1 MATLD
6 ETNIFGLT
14 PEQPEKKDDSLSRLG
29 ISESGYLNR
38 LAQIQQMNLQG
49 QTDMS
54 EARSARGA
62 EKKVLRDQYFSDL
75 AEAAKD
81 PTQEKRDTA
90 LESFFETPF
99 MFQMG
104 QYIPDPTGLPTDIAE
119 AEYSGRKFNE
129 SRQARGKT
137 TEFYPGPLGMGDR
150 PFYPDMTPEEA
161 GLLLQ
166 QGLAIA
172 SIPPGI
178 GGIAGIAQ
186 SMIGL
191 PSKVLRSKS
200 MDGQGGG
207 GGGISNIQPQPTK
220 DYAGFVSSVERAAL
234 GPQRFGTGQ
243 DLIKYL
249 EAGRKGV
256 STKELEYIDFD
267 QIRNNPDL
275 TKEDVIAHIQANR
288 PKVYRIERSE
298 DNPTYQADSSDNP
311 LNELPFN
318 EEASRIA
325 NLEQQAYF
333 RDEYAQEI
341 ADHNEILTNN
351 PTLQNSNFVLNSEN
365 INDPSVLDDL
375 ERYLK
380 TEPEAYSGTNP
391 TIVKYTKP
399 DGTTGTGAYES
410 YASIMDFPD
419 KFDELIKL
427 AKDGATIEFPA
438 LTRNADDI
446 LEEASAMRVS
456 PDYGNQFEIYEAV
469 GDNTSSIYKITGN
482 DDTGYQV
489 YVDDEPVRGDLG
501 TRGGADIAYFD
512 DLADARARVQAEA
525 FDNGDIRED
534 LGSID
539 YGSNANRMIDSLPSE
554 VISGQATLR
563 TRFGD
568 EYSDYRLPM
577 GGAENYREFTLHIEN
592 PKTATRYDSSKGT
605 KHFGGGDELL
615 HYRVTDRIDEDG
627 KRVLFVEE
635 IQSDLHS
642 TASSTKS
649 DANYEIGSKN
659 IDQINKRIGDID
671 NDFQLVPSDT
681 MEGKY
686 QRLAIN
692 NIDIPIDNPM
702 SMGEALNIMDAIK
715 GKISM
720 NRLGADYQKTAK
732 DLVDKFGK
740 KEIIDILSELEPMR
754 KAGNLPDLP
763 YKGNDYIDLA
773 VKDIMKLAAEGN
785 YDRVAFTNPATQLR
799 RNRKDLEYIDS
810 IEINQVPF
818 LTKAEQQFNEDFVRT
833 SEQSRIPVGFA
844 PDSNVYETIG
854 GTYKMRFDGSLG
866 DADLNSF
873 VSTHT
878 DFVVNNPQAQKFW
891 QDFHKNQKIKS
902 AENYETDVYN
912 YEEGMGS
919 LSENSGMSYEDYM
932 KFGSPDHRLNVD
944 YIFSKA
950 DSPLTPAQVAEELQA
965 IGIRKAKKRRLQETQ
980 EAIAKMQEATPMTN
994 DEAYDGFLNMTEA
1007 FYKATEGSDSAYH
1020 KSLAVPPKFFP
1031 KKPFDQLTLDDMPVS
1046 PRELANINQETRR
1059 GISYLMG
1066 EFRRNTLPNLD
1077 NAGKYIVNTKGTGY
1091 KVDRDKFMIERGEIQ
1106 DNYKGA
1112 RYDDL
1117 DSMIEDLRLDKK
1129 TEEIVRKDAEKG
1141 LIPVSTTDKQ
1151 IYQIEAEGGDGKK
1164 PKLIYSSLIPKSATK
1179 FAKKYNKDAEA
1190 KLKNVLYTSDENLS
1204 PTGLHMDFLAEQAKL
1219 RAKGQNLIKN
1229 IKADNYD
1236 TNFGI
1241 DLKAHEAAT
1250 IDITPEMRKAILEE
1264 GVNVMYKGGIVNK
1277 VKSMDKPIQ
1286 GNRREM

>member
-6 ETNIFGLT
+6 ETNIFGLPLT
-14 PEQPEKKDDSLSRLG
+14 RQYGLEPKPAPAPMSEQEQANRQEFESRIGSDNKFGLTYEGFLKAKEKKLVSDQRMQVAQALAEGDTDKAYEGFTELPMVTDQFPAYMTPVLG
-29 ISESGYLNR
+29 NIIDEKERRYF
-38 LAQIQQMNLQG
+38 
-49 QTDMS
+49 
-54 EARSARGA
+54 A
-62 EKKVLRDQYFSDL
+62 EKAGREL
-75 AEAAKD
+75 KD
-81 PTQEKRDTA
+81 PRDVELEMLMASDPRDVKQFTTQ
-90 LESFFETPF
+90 
-99 MFQMG
+99 
-104 QYIPDPTGLPTDIAE
+104 DPV
-119 AEYSGRKFNE
+119 SGAM
-129 SRQARGKT
+129 ST
-137 TEFYPGPLGMGDR
+137 L
-150 PFYPDMTPEEA
+150 A
-161 GLLLQ
+161 GVSSL
-166 QGLAIA
+166 I
-172 SIPPGI
+172 GI
-178 GGIAGIAQ
+178 GEGPTMLKAGIMGAF
-186 SMIGL
+186 
-191 PSKVLRSKS
+191 PSLRKGMTAKT

-220 DYAGFVSSVERAAL
+220 DYAGFISSVEKTAL
-234 GPQRFGTGQ
+234 GPQKFGSGQ
-243 DLIKYL
+243 DLITYL
-249 EAGRKGV
+249 ESPKRSGI

-298 DNPTYQADSSDNP
+298 DNPTYQGDTSDHP
-311 LNELPFN
+311 LNELPYDQGASDDLNF
-318 EEASRIA
+318 EETNYWA
-325 NLEQQAYF
+325 
-333 RDEYAQEI
+333 DEYGGDLEKQS
-341 ADHNEILTNN
+341 DFILNN
-351 PTLQNSNFVLNSEN
+351 PVLESNGFVVNSEN
-365 INDPSVLDDL
+365 IKNPTVLADL
-375 ERYLK
+375 ESFIGRN
-380 TEPEAYSGTNP
+380 PEAYSYADRTLIKVNL
-391 TIVKYTKP
+391 P
-399 DGTTGTGAYES
+399 DGGEPLEIR
-410 YASIMDFPD
+410 ASDIDSGDYNLVDLVDNMV
-419 KFDELIKL
+419 KSKN
-427 AKDGATIEFPA
+427 ATLEFPTLKEDPFA
-438 LTRNADDI
+438 IAQ
-446 LEEASAMRVS
+446 EAAELRMS
-456 PDYGNQFEIYEAV
+456 PDYGNQFGVYESV
-469 GDNTSSIYKITGN
+469 GDNTGYSYRITGS
-482 DDTGYQV
+482 DDMGYQV
-489 YVDDEPVRGDLG
+489 YVDDAPVRGDLG
-501 TRGGADIAYFD
+501 TRGGADVAYFD

-525 FDNGDIRED
+525 FDNGDIRESD
-534 LGSID
+534 NSID

-568 EYSDYRLPM
+568 EYENYRLPM

-615 HYRVTDRIDEDG
+615 HYRTTDRIDEDG

-649 DANYEIGSKN
+649 DATYEIGVDTKKKAVKELRDIFKDNNNLRVSDNGDIIKLDADSTYDTNGLLSAEEVANMNYFERLTDLSSN
-659 IDQINKRIGDID
+659 INLRKIGD
-671 NDFQLVPSDT
+671 LSDAEVSSLT
-681 MEGKY
+681 KFKEKY
-686 QRLAIN
+686 
-692 NIDIPIDNPM
+692 
-702 SMGEALNIMDAIK
+702 
-715 GKISM
+715 
-720 NRLGADYQKTAK
+720 AK
-732 DLVDKFGK
+732 DK
-740 KEIIDILSELEPMR
+740 KI
-754 KAGNLPDLP
+754 LPDLP

-785 YDRVAFTNPATQLR
+785 YDRVAFTNPATQLQ

-833 SEQSRIPVGFA
+833 SDESRMSTVA
-844 PDSNVYETIG
+844 PTSLATESTFFDVNG
-854 GTYKMRFDGSLG
+854 NNRMRLDGPLG

-965 IGIRKAKKRRLQETQ
+965 IGIRRAKATRLQETKK
-980 EAIAKMQEATPMTN
+980 AVAKMQEATPMTN
-994 DEAYDGFLNMTEA
+994 DEAYDGFLKIAENI
-1007 FYKATEGSDSAYH
+1007 
-1020 KSLAVPPKFFP
+1020 AVGVEFP
-1031 KKPFDQLTLDDMPVS
+1031 KKPFNQLTLDDMPLS
-1046 PRELANINQETRR
+1046 PSELTRINQETRR

-1077 NAGKYIVNTKGTGY
+1077 NAGKYLVKTKGTGY

-1106 DNYKGA
+1106 DNYKSEK
-1112 RYDDL
+1112 YNDL

-1129 TEEIVRKDAEKG
+1129 TEAIVRKDAEKG
-1141 LIPVSTTDKQ
+1141 IIPVSTTDKQ

-1164 PKLIYSSLIPKSATK
+1164 PKLIYSSLIPKSAAK

-1190 KLKNVLYTSDENLS
+1190 KLKNVLYTDDENLS
-1204 PTGLHMDFLAEQAKL
+1204 PIGLRMDFLAEQAKL

>member
-14 PEQPEKKDDSLSRLG
+14 PNQPEKKDDSLSRLG

-119 AEYSGRKFNE
+119 AEYSGRKFKE
-129 SRQARGKT
+129 SREAGGKG

-200 MDGQGGG
+200 MDGTG

-298 DNPTYQADSSDNP
+298 DNPTYQGDTGDHP
-311 LNELPFN
+311 LNELPYDQELSDDLNF
-318 EEASRIA
+318 EETNYWADA
-325 NLEQQAYF
+325 YGGDLEKQSDF
-333 RDEYAQEI
+333 
-341 ADHNEILTNN
+341 ILNN
-351 PTLQNSNFVLNSEN
+351 PVLESNGFVVNSEN
-365 INDPSVLDDL
+365 IKNPTVLADL
-375 ERYLK
+375 ESFIGLN
-380 TEPEAYSGTNP
+380 PEAYAYADKTLIKVNL
-391 TIVKYTKP
+391 P
-399 DGTTGTGAYES
+399 DGGEPLEIR
-410 YASIMDFPD
+410 ASDIDSGDYNLVDLVDNMV
-419 KFDELIKL
+419 KSKN
-427 AKDGATIEFPA
+427 ATLEFPTLKEDPFA
-438 LTRNADDI
+438 IAQ
-446 LEEASAMRVS
+446 EAAELRMS
-456 PDYGNQFEIYEAV
+456 PDYGNQFEVYEFV
-469 GDNTSSIYKITGN
+469 GDNTSYSYRITGS
-482 DDTGYQV
+482 DDMGYQV
-489 YVDDEPVRGDLG
+489 YVDDAPVRGDLG
-501 TRGGADIAYFD
+501 TRGGADVAYFD

-525 FDNGDIRED
+525 FDNGDIRESD
-534 LGSID
+534 NSID

-642 TASSTKS
+642 TASSTQS
-649 DANYEIGSKN
+649 DATYELPAKERQKIANQLEEFGLRANTKELRGYGNFFYRGEPGTGGEKMMDIGSLPSIAKEIRAGRTSKFGSQKADDFVENFGFEKTQEIGA
-659 IDQINKRIGDID
+659 
-671 NDFQLVPSDT
+671 LV
-681 MEGKY
+681 EK
-686 QRLAIN
+686 
-692 NIDIPIDNPM
+692 
-702 SMGEALNIMDAIK
+702 
-715 GKISM
+715 
-720 NRLGADYQKTAK
+720 
-732 DLVDKFGK
+732 
-740 KEIIDILSELEPMR
+740 LET
-754 KAGNLPDLP
+754 GNLPDLP

-785 YDRVAFTNPATQLR
+785 YDRVAFTNPATQLQ

-810 IEINQVPF
+810 IEVNQVPL
-818 LTKAEQQFNEDFVRT
+818 LTP
-833 SEQSRIPVGFA
+833 SEQSFSMDWMRNRDLSMISSMSPNARAV
-844 PDSNVYETIG
+844 ETVDG
-854 GTYKMRFDGSLG
+854 KLKMPNSGSLD

-891 QDFHKNQKIKS
+891 QDFHK
-902 AENYETDVYN
+902 AEHSNFLEIYPDLLDEYMVNNLDDLVEAVAKEKGLKAAVTLVFAQPN
-912 YEEGMGS
+912 AP
-919 LSENSGMSYEDYM
+919 LS
-932 KFGSPDHRLNVD
+932 P
-944 YIFSKA
+944 
-950 DSPLTPAQVAEELQA
+950 TQVAEEIQKLLIRQKKKDYSEATKKALQA
-965 IGIRKAKKRRLQETQ
+965 FK
-980 EAIAKMQEATPMTN
+980 EANPSITGT
-994 DEAYDGFLNMTEA
+994 
-1007 FYKATEGSDSAYH
+1007 
-1020 KSLAVPPKFFP
+1020 
-1031 KKPFDQLTLDDMPVS
+1031 
-1046 PRELANINQETRR
+1046 ELADSFTKFSADVGSFFHTNISQSQKVPLTELTATNVELPKTEIERINQEIRR
-1059 GISYLMG
+1059 AISSTMRTFYDHS
-1066 EFRRNTLPNLD
+1066 LPNVD
-1077 NAGKYIVNTKGTGY
+1077 DAGKYLVKTKGTGY

-1106 DNYKGA
+1106 DNYKSEK
-1112 RYDDL
+1112 YNDL

-1141 LIPVSTTDKQ
+1141 LIPVSTKDKQ
-1151 IYQIEAEGGDGKK
+1151 IYQIEAEGGSGKK
-1164 PKLIYSSLIPKSATK
+1164 PALMYANLIPKSAAK
-1179 FAKKYNKDAEA
+1179 FAQKYNKDAEA
-1190 KLKNVLYTSDENLS
+1190 KLKRILYSEADDLDADDVYSSFVQEEKLKLEEAE
-1204 PTGLHMDFLAEQAKL
+1204 TG
-1219 RAKGQNLIKN
+1219 N
-1229 IKADNYD
+1229 IYGRDADKPL
-1236 TNFGI
+1236 T
-1241 DLKAHEAAT
+1241 HEAKS

>member
-119 AEYSGRKFNE
+119 AEYSGRKFKE
-129 SRQARGKT
+129 SREARGKG
-137 TEFYPGPLGMGDR
+137 TEFYPGPLGFEDR

-298 DNPTYQADSSDNP
+298 DNPTYQGDTSDHP
-311 LNELPFN
+311 LNELPYDQELSDDLN
-318 EEASRIA
+318 YEETSYWA
-325 NLEQQAYF
+325 
-333 RDEYAQEI
+333 DEYGGDLEKQS
-341 ADHNEILTNN
+341 DFILNN
-351 PTLQNSNFVLNSEN
+351 PVLESNGFVVNSEN
-365 INDPSVLDDL
+365 IKNPTVLADL
-375 ERYLK
+375 ESFIGRS
-380 TEPEAYSGTNP
+380 PEAYSYIDRP
-391 TIVKYTKP
+391 
-399 DGTTGTGAYES
+399 
-410 YASIMDFPD
+410 
-419 KFDELIKL
+419 LIKINYPDDRIGIEVTGSDL
-427 AKDGATIEFPA
+427 EDSSSFSFDFFKEVVEDGATLEFPT
-438 LTRNADDI
+438 LKEDPFDI
-446 LEEASAMRVS
+446 AQEAAELRMS
-456 PDYGNQFEIYEAV
+456 PDFGGQYEVYEFV
-469 GDNTSSIYKITGN
+469 GDNTSYSYRITGN
-482 DDTGYQV
+482 SDTGYQA
-489 YVDDEPVRGDLG
+489 YVDGEPVRGILG
-501 TRGGADIAYFD
+501 TTNGEVVYFD

-525 FDNGDIRED
+525 FDNGDIRESD
-534 LGSID
+534 NSID

-577 GGAENYREFTLHIEN
+577 GGANNYREFTLHIEN

-649 DANYEIGSKN
+649 DATYEIGVDTKKKAVKELRDIFKDNNNLRVSDNGDIIKLDADSTYDTNGLLSAEEVANMNYFERLTDLSSN
-659 IDQINKRIGDID
+659 INLRKIGD
-671 NDFQLVPSDT
+671 LSDAEVSSLT
-681 MEGKY
+681 KFKEKY
-686 QRLAIN
+686 
-692 NIDIPIDNPM
+692 
-702 SMGEALNIMDAIK
+702 
-715 GKISM
+715 
-720 NRLGADYQKTAK
+720 AK
-732 DLVDKFGK
+732 DK
-740 KEIIDILSELEPMR
+740 KI
-754 KAGNLPDLP
+754 LPDLP

-799 RNRKDLEYIDS
+799 RNSKNLEYIDS
-810 IEINQVPF
+810 IEINQVPL
-818 LTKAEQQFNEDFVRT
+818 LTP
-833 SEQSRIPVGFA
+833 SEQSFNMDWMRNRDLSMISSMSPNARAV
-844 PDSNVYETIG
+844 ETVDG
-854 GTYKMRFDGSLG
+854 KLKMPNSGSLD

-878 DFVVNNPQAQKFW
+878 DFVVNNPQAQKLW
-891 QDFHKNQKIKS
+891 QDFHK
-902 AENYETDVYN
+902 AEHSNFLEVYPDLLDEYMVN
-912 YEEGMGS
+912 NLDDLVDAVAKEEGLKETVTLVFAKS
-919 LSENSGMSYEDYM
+919 NAQLS
-932 KFGSPDHRLNVD
+932 P
-944 YIFSKA
+944 
-950 DSPLTPAQVAEELQA
+950 TQVAEEVQKLLIRQKKKDYSEANKKALQA
-965 IGIRKAKKRRLQETQ
+965 FK
-980 EAIAKMQEATPMTN
+980 EANPSITGT
-994 DEAYDGFLNMTEA
+994 
-1007 FYKATEGSDSAYH
+1007 
-1020 KSLAVPPKFFP
+1020 
-1031 KKPFDQLTLDDMPVS
+1031 
-1046 PRELANINQETRR
+1046 ELADSFTKFSADVGNIFDTNISQSQKVPLTELTATNVELPKTEIERINQETRR
-1059 GISYLMG
+1059 AISSIMRTFYDHS
-1066 EFRRNTLPNLD
+1066 LPNVD
-1077 NAGKYIVNTKGTGY
+1077 DAGKYLVKTKGTGY

-1106 DNYKGA
+1106 DNYKSEK
-1112 RYDDL
+1112 YNDL

-1141 LIPVSTTDKQ
+1141 LIPVSTKDKQ
-1151 IYQIEAEGGDGKK
+1151 IYQIEAEGGSGKK
-1164 PKLIYSSLIPKSATK
+1164 PALMYANLIPKSAAK
-1179 FAKKYNKDAEA
+1179 FAQKYNKDAEA
-1190 KLKNVLYTSDENLS
+1190 KLKKVLYEDQSYPNKDSTIDTIHQNYLDSLKQVTKGDD
-1204 PTGLHMDFLAEQAKL
+1204 PYFAGLK
-1219 RAKGQNLIKN
+1219 
-1229 IKADNYD
+1229 
-1236 TNFGI
+1236 T
-1241 DLKAHEAAT
+1241 HEAKS

>member
-119 AEYSGRKFNE
+119 AEYSGRKFKE
-129 SRQARGKT
+129 SREARGKG
-137 TEFYPGPLGMGDR
+137 TEFYPGPLGFEDR

-200 MDGQGGG
+200 MDGTG

-410 YASIMDFPD
+410 YVSIMDFPD

-489 YVDDEPVRGDLG
+489 YVDDKPVRRDLG
-501 TRGGADIAYFD
+501 TRGGADTAYFD

-649 DANYEIGSKN
+649 DANYEIGVDTKKKAVKELRDIFKDNNNLRVSDNGDIIKLDADSTYDTNGLLSAEEVANMNYFERLTDLSSN
-659 IDQINKRIGDID
+659 INLRKIGD
-671 NDFQLVPSDT
+671 LSDAEVSSLT
-681 MEGKY
+681 KFKEKY
-686 QRLAIN
+686 
-692 NIDIPIDNPM
+692 
-702 SMGEALNIMDAIK
+702 
-715 GKISM
+715 
-720 NRLGADYQKTAK
+720 AK
-732 DLVDKFGK
+732 DK
-740 KEIIDILSELEPMR
+740 KI
-754 KAGNLPDLP
+754 LPDLP

-810 IEINQVPF
+810 IEVNQVPL
-818 LTKAEQQFNEDFVRT
+818 LTP
-833 SEQSRIPVGFA
+833 SEQSFNMDWMRNRDLSMISSMSPNARAV
-844 PDSNVYETIG
+844 ETVDG
-854 GTYKMRFDGSLG
+854 KLKMPNSGSLD

-891 QDFHKNQKIKS
+891 QDFHK
-902 AENYETDVYN
+902 AEHSNFLEVYPDLLDEYMVN
-912 YEEGMGS
+912 NLDDLVDAVAKEEGLKETVTLVFAKS
-919 LSENSGMSYEDYM
+919 NAQLS
-932 KFGSPDHRLNVD
+932 P
-944 YIFSKA
+944 
-950 DSPLTPAQVAEELQA
+950 TQVAEEVQKLLIRQKKKDYSEANKKALQA
-965 IGIRKAKKRRLQETQ
+965 FK
-980 EAIAKMQEATPMTN
+980 EANPSITGT
-994 DEAYDGFLNMTEA
+994 
-1007 FYKATEGSDSAYH
+1007 
-1020 KSLAVPPKFFP
+1020 
-1031 KKPFDQLTLDDMPVS
+1031 
-1046 PRELANINQETRR
+1046 ELADSFTKFSADVGNIFDTNISQSQKVPLTELTATNVELPKTEIERINQETRR
-1059 GISYLMG
+1059 AISSIMRTFYDHS
-1066 EFRRNTLPNLD
+1066 LPNVD
-1077 NAGKYIVNTKGTGY
+1077 DAGKYLVKTKGTGY

-1106 DNYKGA
+1106 DNYKSEK
-1112 RYDDL
+1112 YNDL

-1141 LIPVSTTDKQ
+1141 LIPVSTKDKQ
-1151 IYQIEAEGGDGKK
+1151 IYQIEAEGGSGKK
-1164 PKLIYSSLIPKSATK
+1164 PALMYANLIPKSAAK
-1179 FAKKYNKDAEA
+1179 FAQKYNKDAEA
-1190 KLKNVLYTSDENLS
+1190 KLKNVLYD
-1204 PTGLHMDFLAEQAKL
+1204 Q
-1219 RAKGQNLIKN
+1219 
-1229 IKADNYD
+1229 
-1236 TNFGI
+1236 
-1241 DLKAHEAAT
+1241 
-1250 IDITPEMRKAILEE
+1250 
-1264 GVNVMYKGGIVNK
+1264 
-1277 VKSMDKPIQ
+1277 
-1286 GNRREM
+1286 

>member
-119 AEYSGRKFNE
+119 AEYSGRKFKE
-129 SRQARGKT
+129 SREARGKG
-137 TEFYPGPLGMGDR
+137 TEFYPGPLGFEDR

-166 QGLAIA
+166 QGLAMA

-200 MDGQGGG
+200 MDGTG

-267 QIRNNPDL
+267 QIRNNPNL
-275 TKEDVIAHIQANR
+275 TKEDVIAHIQTNR

-298 DNPTYQADSSDNP
+298 DNPTYQGDTSDHP
-311 LNELPFN
+311 LNELPYDQELSDDLNF
-318 EEASRIA
+318 EETNYWA
-325 NLEQQAYF
+325 
-333 RDEYAQEI
+333 DEYGGDLEKQS
-341 ADHNEILTNN
+341 DFILNN
-351 PTLQNSNFVLNSEN
+351 PVLESNGFVVNSEN
-365 INDPSVLDDL
+365 IKNPTVLADL
-375 ERYLK
+375 ESFIGLN
-380 TEPEAYSGTNP
+380 PEAYSYADKTLIKVNL
-391 TIVKYTKP
+391 P
-399 DGTTGTGAYES
+399 DGGEPLEIR
-410 YASIMDFPD
+410 ASDIDSGDYNLVDLVDNMV
-419 KFDELIKL
+419 KSKN
-427 AKDGATIEFPA
+427 ATLEFPTLKEDPFA
-438 LTRNADDI
+438 IAQ
-446 LEEASAMRVS
+446 EAAELRMS
-456 PDYGNQFEIYEAV
+456 PDYGNQFGVYESV
-469 GDNTSSIYKITGN
+469 GDNTGYSYRITGS
-482 DDTGYQV
+482 DDMGYQV
-489 YVDDEPVRGDLG
+489 YVADAPVRGDLG

-525 FDNGDIRED
+525 YDNGDIRESD
-534 LGSID
+534 NSID

-649 DANYEIGSKN
+649 DATYEIGVDTKKKAVKELRDIFKDNNNLRVSDNGDIIKLDADSTYDTNGLLSAEEVANMNYFERLTDLSSN
-659 IDQINKRIGDID
+659 INLRKIGD
-671 NDFQLVPSDT
+671 LSDAEVSSLT
-681 MEGKY
+681 KFKEKY
-686 QRLAIN
+686 
-692 NIDIPIDNPM
+692 
-702 SMGEALNIMDAIK
+702 
-715 GKISM
+715 
-720 NRLGADYQKTAK
+720 AK
-732 DLVDKFGK
+732 DK
-740 KEIIDILSELEPMR
+740 KI
-754 KAGNLPDLP
+754 LPDLP

-785 YDRVAFTNPATQLR
+785 YDRVAFTNPATQLQ

-810 IEINQVPF
+810 IEINQVPL
-818 LTKAEQQFNEDFVRT
+818 LTP
-833 SEQSRIPVGFA
+833 SEQSFSMDWMRNRDLSMISSMSPNARAV
-844 PDSNVYETIG
+844 ETVDG
-854 GTYKMRFDGSLG
+854 KLKMPNSGSLD

-891 QDFHKNQKIKS
+891 QDFHK
-902 AENYETDVYN
+902 AEHSNFLEIYPDLLDEYMVNNLDDLVEAVAKEKGLKAAVTLVFAQPN
-912 YEEGMGS
+912 AP
-919 LSENSGMSYEDYM
+919 LS
-932 KFGSPDHRLNVD
+932 P
-944 YIFSKA
+944 
-950 DSPLTPAQVAEELQA
+950 TQVAEEIQKLLIRQKKKDYSEATKKALQA
-965 IGIRKAKKRRLQETQ
+965 FK
-980 EAIAKMQEATPMTN
+980 EANPSITGT
-994 DEAYDGFLNMTEA
+994 
-1007 FYKATEGSDSAYH
+1007 
-1020 KSLAVPPKFFP
+1020 
-1031 KKPFDQLTLDDMPVS
+1031 
-1046 PRELANINQETRR
+1046 ELADSFTKFSADVGNFFHTNISQSQKVPLTELTATNVELPKTEIERINQEIRR
-1059 GISYLMG
+1059 AISSTMRTFYDHA
-1066 EFRRNTLPNLD
+1066 LPNVD
-1077 NAGKYIVNTKGTGY
+1077 DAGKYLVKTKGTGY

-1106 DNYKGA
+1106 DNYKSEK
-1112 RYDDL
+1112 YNDL

-1141 LIPVSTTDKQ
+1141 LIPVSTKDKQ
-1151 IYQIEAEGGDGKK
+1151 IYQIEAEGGSGKK
-1164 PKLIYSSLIPKSATK
+1164 PALMYANLIPKSAAK
-1179 FAKKYNKDAEA
+1179 FAQKYNKDAEA
-1190 KLKNVLYTSDENLS
+1190 KLKRILYNENL
-1204 PTGLHMDFLAEQAKL
+1204 
-1219 RAKGQNLIKN
+1219 
-1229 IKADNYD
+1229 
-1236 TNFGI
+1236 
-1241 DLKAHEAAT
+1241 
-1250 IDITPEMRKAILEE
+1250 
-1264 GVNVMYKGGIVNK
+1264 
-1277 VKSMDKPIQ
+1277 
-1286 GNRREM
+1286 

>member
-119 AEYSGRKFNE
+119 AEYSGRKFKE
-129 SRQARGKT
+129 SREARGKG
-137 TEFYPGPLGMGDR
+137 TEFYPGPLGFEDR

-161 GLLLQ
+161 GLKLQ
-166 QGLAIA
+166 QGLAMA

-200 MDGQGGG
+200 MDGTG
-207 GGGISNIQPQPTK
+207 GGGIGDIQPQPTR
-220 DYAGFVSSVERAAL
+220 DYAGFISSVEKTAL
-234 GPQRFGTGQ
+234 GPQKFGSGQ
-243 DLIKYL
+243 DLITYL
-249 EAGRKGV
+249 ESPKRSGI

-325 NLEQQAYF
+325 NLEKQAYF

-380 TEPEAYSGTNP
+380 TEPEAYSKTNP

-410 YASIMDFPD
+410 YVSIMDFPD

-469 GDNTSSIYKITGN
+469 GDNTSSIYKITGY
-482 DDTGYQV
+482 DYTGYQV
-489 YVDDEPVRGDLG
+489 YVDGEPVRGDLG
-501 TRGGADIAYFD
+501 TRGREDIRYFD

-525 FDNGDIRED
+525 LDNGDIMESD
-534 LGSID
+534 NSID

-649 DANYEIGSKN
+649 DATYEIGVDTKKKAVKELRDIFKDNNNLRVSDNGDIIKLDADSTYDTNGLLSAEEVANMNYFERLTDLSSN
-659 IDQINKRIGDID
+659 INLRKIGD
-671 NDFQLVPSDT
+671 LSDAEVSSLT
-681 MEGKY
+681 KFKEKY
-686 QRLAIN
+686 
-692 NIDIPIDNPM
+692 
-702 SMGEALNIMDAIK
+702 
-715 GKISM
+715 
-720 NRLGADYQKTAK
+720 AK
-732 DLVDKFGK
+732 DK
-740 KEIIDILSELEPMR
+740 KI
-754 KAGNLPDLP
+754 LPDLP

-799 RNRKDLEYIDS
+799 RNSKNLEYIDS
-810 IEINQVPF
+810 IEVNQVPL
-818 LTKAEQQFNEDFVRT
+818 LTP
-833 SEQSRIPVGFA
+833 SEQSFSMDWMRNRDLSMISSMSPNARAV
-844 PDSNVYETIG
+844 ETVDG
-854 GTYKMRFDGSLG
+854 KLKMPNSGSLD

-891 QDFHKNQKIKS
+891 QDFHK
-902 AENYETDVYN
+902 AEHSNFLEVYPDLLDEYMVN
-912 YEEGMGS
+912 NLDDLVDAVAKEKGLKAAVTLVFAQPNAP
-919 LSENSGMSYEDYM
+919 LS
-932 KFGSPDHRLNVD
+932 P
-944 YIFSKA
+944 
-950 DSPLTPAQVAEELQA
+950 TQVAEEIQKLLIRQKKKDYSEATKKALQA
-965 IGIRKAKKRRLQETQ
+965 FK
-980 EAIAKMQEATPMTN
+980 EANPSITGT
-994 DEAYDGFLNMTEA
+994 
-1007 FYKATEGSDSAYH
+1007 
-1020 KSLAVPPKFFP
+1020 
-1031 KKPFDQLTLDDMPVS
+1031 
-1046 PRELANINQETRR
+1046 ELADSFTKFSADVGSFFHTNISQSQKVPLTELTATNVELPKTEIERINQEIRR
-1059 GISYLMG
+1059 AISSTMRTFYDHS
-1066 EFRRNTLPNLD
+1066 LPNVGD
-1077 NAGKYIVNTKGTGY
+1077 AGKYLVKTKGTGY

-1106 DNYKGA
+1106 DNYKSEK
-1112 RYDDL
+1112 YNDL

-1141 LIPVSTTDKQ
+1141 LIPVSTKDKQ
-1151 IYQIEAEGGDGKK
+1151 IYQIEAEGGSGKK
-1164 PKLIYSSLIPKSATK
+1164 PALMYANLIPKSAAK

-1190 KLKNVLYTSDENLS
+1190 KLKRILYNEADDLDADDVYSSFVQE
-1204 PTGLHMDFLAEQAKL
+1204 EKL
-1219 RAKGQNLIKN
+1219 K
-1229 IKADNYD
+1229 
-1236 TNFGI
+1236 
-1241 DLKAHEAAT
+1241 
-1250 IDITPEMRKAILEE
+1250 LEE
-1264 GVNVMYKGGIVNK
+1264 AETGNIYGRDA
-1277 VKSMDKPIQ
+1277 DKP
-1286 GNRREM
+1286 

>member
-119 AEYSGRKFNE
+119 AEYSGRKFKE
-129 SRQARGKT
+129 SREARGKG
-137 TEFYPGPLGMGDR
+137 TEFYPGPLGFEDR

-161 GLLLQ
+161 GLKLQ
-166 QGLAIA
+166 QGLAMA

-410 YASIMDFPD
+410 YVSIMDFPD

-489 YVDDEPVRGDLG
+489 YVDDKPVRGDLG
-501 TRGGADIAYFD
+501 TRG
-512 DLADARARVQAEA
+512 
-525 FDNGDIRED
+525 RED
-534 LGSID
+534 TSI
-539 YGSNANRMIDSLPSE
+539 
-554 VISGQATLR
+554 
-563 TRFGD
+563 F
-568 EYSDYRLPM
+568 
-577 GGAENYREFTLHIEN
+577 
-592 PKTATRYDSSKGT
+592 
-605 KHFGGGDELL
+605 
-615 HYRVTDRIDEDG
+615 
-627 KRVLFVEE
+627 
-635 IQSDLHS
+635 
-642 TASSTKS
+642 
-649 DANYEIGSKN
+649 
-659 IDQINKRIGDID
+659 
-671 NDFQLVPSDT
+671 
-681 MEGKY
+681 
-686 QRLAIN
+686 
-692 NIDIPIDNPM
+692 
-702 SMGEALNIMDAIK
+702 
-715 GKISM
+715 
-720 NRLGADYQKTAK
+720 
-732 DLVDKFGK
+732 
-740 KEIIDILSELEPMR
+740 
-754 KAGNLPDLP
+754 
-763 YKGNDYIDLA
+763 
-773 VKDIMKLAAEGN
+773 
-785 YDRVAFTNPATQLR
+785 
-799 RNRKDLEYIDS
+799 
-810 IEINQVPF
+810 
-818 LTKAEQQFNEDFVRT
+818 
-833 SEQSRIPVGFA
+833 
-844 PDSNVYETIG
+844 
-854 GTYKMRFDGSLG
+854 
-866 DADLNSF
+866 
-873 VSTHT
+873 
-878 DFVVNNPQAQKFW
+878 
-891 QDFHKNQKIKS
+891 
-902 AENYETDVYN
+902 
-912 YEEGMGS
+912 
-919 LSENSGMSYEDYM
+919 
-932 KFGSPDHRLNVD
+932 
-944 YIFSKA
+944 
-950 DSPLTPAQVAEELQA
+950 
-965 IGIRKAKKRRLQETQ
+965 
-980 EAIAKMQEATPMTN
+980 
-994 DEAYDGFLNMTEA
+994 
-1007 FYKATEGSDSAYH
+1007 
-1020 KSLAVPPKFFP
+1020 
-1031 KKPFDQLTLDDMPVS
+1031 
-1046 PRELANINQETRR
+1046 
-1059 GISYLMG
+1059 
-1066 EFRRNTLPNLD
+1066 
-1077 NAGKYIVNTKGTGY
+1077 
-1091 KVDRDKFMIERGEIQ
+1091 
-1106 DNYKGA
+1106 
-1112 RYDDL
+1112 
-1117 DSMIEDLRLDKK
+1117 
-1129 TEEIVRKDAEKG
+1129 
-1141 LIPVSTTDKQ
+1141 
-1151 IYQIEAEGGDGKK
+1151 
-1164 PKLIYSSLIPKSATK
+1164 
-1179 FAKKYNKDAEA
+1179 
-1190 KLKNVLYTSDENLS
+1190 
-1204 PTGLHMDFLAEQAKL
+1204 
-1219 RAKGQNLIKN
+1219 
-1229 IKADNYD
+1229 
-1236 TNFGI
+1236 
-1241 DLKAHEAAT
+1241 
-1250 IDITPEMRKAILEE
+1250 
-1264 GVNVMYKGGIVNK
+1264 
-1277 VKSMDKPIQ
+1277 
-1286 GNRREM
+1286 

>member
-119 AEYSGRKFNE
+119 AEYSGRKFKE
-129 SRQARGKT
+129 SREARGKG
-137 TEFYPGPLGMGDR
+137 TEFYPGPLGFEDR

-200 MDGQGGG
+200 MDGTG
-207 GGGISNIQPQPTK
+207 GGGISNIQPQPTR
-220 DYAGFVSSVERAAL
+220 DYAGFISSVEKTAL
-234 GPQRFGTGQ
+234 GPQKFGSGQ
-243 DLIKYL
+243 DLITYL
-249 EAGRKGV
+249 ESPKRSGI

-267 QIRNNPDL
+267 QIRNNPNL

-325 NLEQQAYF
+325 NLEKQAYF

-489 YVDDEPVRGDLG
+489 YVDDKPVRRDLG
-501 TRGGADIAYFD
+501 TRGGADTAYFD

-642 TASSTKS
+642 TASSTQS
-649 DANYEIGSKN
+649 DATYELSAKERQKIANQLKEFGLRANTKELRGYGNFFYRGEPGTGGEKMIDIGSLPSIAKDIRAGRTSKLSYKADDFVENFGLEKTKEIG
-659 IDQINKRIGDID
+659 
-671 NDFQLVPSDT
+671 
-681 MEGKY
+681 
-686 QRLAIN
+686 
-692 NIDIPIDNPM
+692 
-702 SMGEALNIMDAIK
+702 
-715 GKISM
+715 
-720 NRLGADYQKTAK
+720 
-732 DLVDKFGK
+732 DLVTKLQ
-740 KEIIDILSELEPMR
+740 E
-754 KAGNLPDLP
+754 GNLPDLP

-799 RNRKDLEYIDS
+799 RNRKNLEYIDS
-810 IEINQVPF
+810 IEVNQVPL
-818 LTKAEQQFNEDFVRT
+818 LTP
-833 SEQSRIPVGFA
+833 SEQSFSMDWMRNRDLSMISSMSPNARAV
-844 PDSNVYETIG
+844 ETVDG
-854 GTYKMRFDGSLG
+854 KLKMPNSGSLD

-891 QDFHKNQKIKS
+891 QDFHK
-902 AENYETDVYN
+902 AEHSNFLEVYPDLLDEYMVN
-912 YEEGMGS
+912 NLDDLVDAVAKEEGLKETVTLVFAKS
-919 LSENSGMSYEDYM
+919 NAQLS
-932 KFGSPDHRLNVD
+932 P
-944 YIFSKA
+944 
-950 DSPLTPAQVAEELQA
+950 TQVAEEVQKLLIRQKKKDYSEANKKALQA
-965 IGIRKAKKRRLQETQ
+965 FK
-980 EAIAKMQEATPMTN
+980 EANPSITGT
-994 DEAYDGFLNMTEA
+994 
-1007 FYKATEGSDSAYH
+1007 
-1020 KSLAVPPKFFP
+1020 
-1031 KKPFDQLTLDDMPVS
+1031 
-1046 PRELANINQETRR
+1046 ELADSFTKFSADVGNIFDTNISQSQKVPLTELTATNVELPKTEIERINQETRR
-1059 GISYLMG
+1059 AISSIMRTFYDHS
-1066 EFRRNTLPNLD
+1066 LPNVD
-1077 NAGKYIVNTKGTGY
+1077 DAGKYLVKTKGTGY

-1106 DNYKGA
+1106 DNYKSEK
-1112 RYDDL
+1112 YNDL

-1141 LIPVSTTDKQ
+1141 LIPVSTKDKQ
-1151 IYQIEAEGGDGKK
+1151 IYQIEAEGGSGKK
-1164 PKLIYSSLIPKSATK
+1164 PALMYANLIPKSAAK

-1190 KLKNVLYTSDENLS
+1190 KLKNVLYTDDENLS
-1204 PTGLHMDFLAEQAKL
+1204 PIGLHMDFLAEQAKL

>member
-6 ETNIFGLT
+6 ETNIFGLPLT
-14 PEQPEKKDDSLSRLG
+14 RQYGLEPKPAPAPMSEQEQANRQEFESRIGSDNKFGLTYEGFLKAKEKKLVSDQRMQVAQALAEGDTDKAYEGFTELPMVTDQFPAYMTPVLG
-29 ISESGYLNR
+29 NIIDEKERRYF
-38 LAQIQQMNLQG
+38 
-49 QTDMS
+49 
-54 EARSARGA
+54 A
-62 EKKVLRDQYFSDL
+62 EKAGREL
-75 AEAAKD
+75 KD
-81 PTQEKRDTA
+81 PRDVELEMLMASDPRDVKQFTTQ
-90 LESFFETPF
+90 
-99 MFQMG
+99 
-104 QYIPDPTGLPTDIAE
+104 DPV
-119 AEYSGRKFNE
+119 SGAM
-129 SRQARGKT
+129 ST
-137 TEFYPGPLGMGDR
+137 L
-150 PFYPDMTPEEA
+150 A
-161 GLLLQ
+161 GVSSL
-166 QGLAIA
+166 I
-172 SIPPGI
+172 GI
-178 GGIAGIAQ
+178 GEGPTMLKAGIMGAF
-186 SMIGL
+186 
-191 PSKVLRSKS
+191 PSLRRGMVAKS

-207 GGGISNIQPQPTK
+207 GGGISNIQPQPTR
-220 DYAGFVSSVERAAL
+220 DYAGFISSVEKTAL
-234 GPQRFGTGQ
+234 GPQKFGSGQ
-243 DLIKYL
+243 DLITYL
-249 EAGRKGV
+249 ESPKRSGI

-267 QIRNNPDL
+267 QIRNNPNL

-298 DNPTYQADSSDNP
+298 DNPTYQGDTGDHP
-311 LNELPFN
+311 LNELPYDQ
-318 EEASRIA
+318 EASDVLNYEETNYWA
-325 NLEQQAYF
+325 DAYGGDLEKQSDF
-333 RDEYAQEI
+333 
-341 ADHNEILTNN
+341 ILNN
-351 PTLQNSNFVLNSEN
+351 PVLESNGFVVNSEN
-365 INDPSVLDDL
+365 IKNPTVLADL
-375 ERYLK
+375 KSFIGLN
-380 TEPEAYSGTNP
+380 PEAYSYADKTLIKVNL
-391 TIVKYTKP
+391 P
-399 DGTTGTGAYES
+399 DGGEPLEIR
-410 YASIMDFPD
+410 ASDIDSGDYNLVDLVDNMV
-419 KFDELIKL
+419 KSKN
-427 AKDGATIEFPA
+427 ATLEFPTLKEDPFA
-438 LTRNADDI
+438 IAQ
-446 LEEASAMRVS
+446 EAAELRMS
-456 PDYGNQFEIYEAV
+456 PDYGNQFEVYEFV
-469 GDNTSSIYKITGN
+469 GDNTSYSYRITGS
-482 DDTGYQV
+482 DDMGYQV
-489 YVDDEPVRGDLG
+489 YVDDAPVRGDLG
-501 TRGGADIAYFD
+501 TRGREGVRHFD

-525 FDNGDIRED
+525 FDNGDIMESD
-534 LGSID
+534 NSID

-568 EYSDYRLPM
+568 EYENYRLPM

-785 YDRVAFTNPATQLR
+785 YDRVAFTNPATQLQ

-833 SEQSRIPVGFA
+833 DDRSRIPAG
-844 PDSNVYETIG
+844 PDSNVYETIE
-854 GTYKMRFDGSLG
+854 GTYKMRLDGPLG

-878 DFVVNNPQAQKFW
+878 DFVVNNPQAQKKW
-891 QDFHKNQKIKS
+891 QVFHFNQNLKS
-902 AENYETDVYN
+902 DAMNETNVYN
-912 YEEGMGS
+912 YQEGVGS

-932 KFGSPDHRLNVD
+932 KFGSPDHRDNVD

-950 DSPLTPAQVAEELQA
+950 DSPLTPTQVAEELQA
-965 IGIRKAKKRRLQETQ
+965 IGIRRAKKRRLQETQ

-994 DEAYDGFLNMTEA
+994 DEAYDGFLKIAENI
-1007 FYKATEGSDSAYH
+1007 
-1020 KSLAVPPKFFP
+1020 AVGVEFP
-1031 KKPFDQLTLDDMPVS
+1031 KKPFNQLTLDDMPLS
-1046 PRELANINQETRR
+1046 PRELTSINQETRR

-1077 NAGKYIVNTKGTGY
+1077 NAGKYLVKTKGTGY

-1106 DNYKGA
+1106 DNYKSEK
-1112 RYDDL
+1112 YNDL

-1141 LIPVSTTDKQ
+1141 IIPVSTTDKQ

-1190 KLKNVLYTSDENLS
+1190 KLKNVLYTDDENLS
-1204 PTGLHMDFLAEQAKL
+1204 PIGLHMDFLAEQAKL

>member
-6 ETNIFGLT
+6 ETNIFGLPLT
-14 PEQPEKKDDSLSRLG
+14 RQYGLEPKPAPAPMSEQEQANRQEFESRIGSDNKFGLTYEGFLKAKEKKLVSDQRMQVAQALAEGDTDKAYEGFTELPMVTDQFPAYMTPVLG
-29 ISESGYLNR
+29 NIIDEKERRYF
-38 LAQIQQMNLQG
+38 
-49 QTDMS
+49 
-54 EARSARGA
+54 A
-62 EKKVLRDQYFSDL
+62 EKAGREL
-75 AEAAKD
+75 KD
-81 PTQEKRDTA
+81 PRDVELEMLMASDPRDVKQFTTQ
-90 LESFFETPF
+90 
-99 MFQMG
+99 
-104 QYIPDPTGLPTDIAE
+104 DPV
-119 AEYSGRKFNE
+119 SGAM
-129 SRQARGKT
+129 ST
-137 TEFYPGPLGMGDR
+137 L
-150 PFYPDMTPEEA
+150 A
-161 GLLLQ
+161 GVSSL
-166 QGLAIA
+166 I
-172 SIPPGI
+172 GI
-178 GGIAGIAQ
+178 GEGPTMLKAGIMGAF
-186 SMIGL
+186 
-191 PSKVLRSKS
+191 PSLRRGMVAKS

-207 GGGISNIQPQPTK
+207 GGGISNIQPQPTR
-220 DYAGFVSSVERAAL
+220 DYAGFISSVEKTAL
-234 GPQRFGTGQ
+234 GPQKFGSGQ
-243 DLIKYL
+243 DLITYL
-249 EAGRKGV
+249 ESPKRSGI

-267 QIRNNPDL
+267 QIRNNPNL

-298 DNPTYQADSSDNP
+298 DNPTYQGDTGDHP
-311 LNELPFN
+311 LNELPYDQ
-318 EEASRIA
+318 EASDVLNYEETNYWA
-325 NLEQQAYF
+325 DAYGGDLEKQSDF
-333 RDEYAQEI
+333 
-341 ADHNEILTNN
+341 ILNN
-351 PTLQNSNFVLNSEN
+351 PVLESNGFVVNSEN
-365 INDPSVLDDL
+365 IKNPTVLADL
-375 ERYLK
+375 KSFIGLN
-380 TEPEAYSGTNP
+380 PEAYSYADKTLIKVNL
-391 TIVKYTKP
+391 P
-399 DGTTGTGAYES
+399 DGGEPLEIR
-410 YASIMDFPD
+410 ASDIDSGDYNLVDLVDNMV
-419 KFDELIKL
+419 KSKN
-427 AKDGATIEFPA
+427 ATLEFPTLKEDPFA
-438 LTRNADDI
+438 IAQ
-446 LEEASAMRVS
+446 EAAELRMS
-456 PDYGNQFEIYEAV
+456 PDYGNQFEVYEFV
-469 GDNTSSIYKITGN
+469 GDNTSYSYRITGS
-482 DDTGYQV
+482 DDMGYQV
-489 YVDDEPVRGDLG
+489 YVDDAPVRGDLG
-501 TRGGADIAYFD
+501 TRGREGVRHFD

-525 FDNGDIRED
+525 FDNGDIMESD
-534 LGSID
+534 NSID

-568 EYSDYRLPM
+568 EYENYRLPM
-577 GGAENYREFTLHIEN
+577 GGANNYREFTLHIEN

-785 YDRVAFTNPATQLR
+785 YDRVAFTNPATQLQ

-833 SEQSRIPVGFA
+833 DDRSRIPAG
-844 PDSNVYETIG
+844 PDSNVYETIE
-854 GTYKMRFDGSLG
+854 GTYKMRLDGPLG

-878 DFVVNNPQAQKFW
+878 DFVVNNPQAQKKW
-891 QDFHKNQKIKS
+891 QVFHFNQNLKS
-902 AENYETDVYN
+902 DAMNETNVYN
-912 YEEGMGS
+912 YQEGVGS

-932 KFGSPDHRLNVD
+932 KFGSPDHRDNVD

-950 DSPLTPAQVAEELQA
+950 DSPLTPTQVAEELQA
-965 IGIRKAKKRRLQETQ
+965 IGIRRAKKRRLQETQ

-994 DEAYDGFLNMTEA
+994 DEAYDGFLKIAENI
-1007 FYKATEGSDSAYH
+1007 
-1020 KSLAVPPKFFP
+1020 AVGVEFP
-1031 KKPFDQLTLDDMPVS
+1031 KKPFNQLTLDDMPLS
-1046 PRELANINQETRR
+1046 PRELTSINQETRR

-1077 NAGKYIVNTKGTGY
+1077 NAGKYLVKTKGTGY

-1106 DNYKGA
+1106 DNYKSEK
-1112 RYDDL
+1112 YNDL

-1141 LIPVSTTDKQ
+1141 IIPVSTTDKQ

-1190 KLKNVLYTSDENLS
+1190 KLKNVLYTDDENLS
-1204 PTGLHMDFLAEQAKL
+1204 PIGLHMDFLAEQAKL

>member
-6 ETNIFGLT
+6 ETNIFGLPLT
-14 PEQPEKKDDSLSRLG
+14 RQYGLEPKPAPAPMSEQEQANRQEFESRIGSDNKFGLTYEGFLKAKEKKLVSDQRMQVAQALAEGDTDKAYEGFTELPMVTDQFPAYMTPVLG
-29 ISESGYLNR
+29 NIIDEKERRYF
-38 LAQIQQMNLQG
+38 
-49 QTDMS
+49 
-54 EARSARGA
+54 A
-62 EKKVLRDQYFSDL
+62 EKAGREL
-75 AEAAKD
+75 KD
-81 PTQEKRDTA
+81 PRDVELEMLMASDPRDVKQFTTQ
-90 LESFFETPF
+90 
-99 MFQMG
+99 
-104 QYIPDPTGLPTDIAE
+104 DPV
-119 AEYSGRKFNE
+119 SGAM
-129 SRQARGKT
+129 ST
-137 TEFYPGPLGMGDR
+137 L
-150 PFYPDMTPEEA
+150 A
-161 GLLLQ
+161 GVSSL
-166 QGLAIA
+166 I
-172 SIPPGI
+172 GI
-178 GGIAGIAQ
+178 GEGPTMLKAGIMGAF
-186 SMIGL
+186 
-191 PSKVLRSKS
+191 PSLRKGMTAKT

-249 EAGRKGV
+249 GSTGRKGV

-298 DNPTYQADSSDNP
+298 DNPTYQGDTSDHP
-311 LNELPFN
+311 LNELPYDQ
-318 EEASRIA
+318 EASDVLNYEETSYWA
-325 NLEQQAYF
+325 
-333 RDEYAQEI
+333 DEYGGDLEKQS
-341 ADHNEILTNN
+341 DFILNN
-351 PTLQNSNFVLNSEN
+351 PVLESNGFVVNSEN
-365 INDPSVLDDL
+365 IKNPTVLADL
-375 ERYLK
+375 KSFIGRS
-380 TEPEAYSGTNP
+380 PEAYSYIDRP
-391 TIVKYTKP
+391 
-399 DGTTGTGAYES
+399 
-410 YASIMDFPD
+410 
-419 KFDELIKL
+419 LIKINYPDDRIGIEVTGSDL
-427 AKDGATIEFPA
+427 EDSSSFSFDSFKEVVEDGATLEFPT
-438 LTRNADDI
+438 LKEDPFDI
-446 LEEASAMRVS
+446 AQEAAELRMS
-456 PDYGNQFEIYEAV
+456 PDFGGQYEVYEFV
-469 GDNTSSIYKITGN
+469 GDNTSYSYRITGN
-482 DDTGYQV
+482 SDTGYQA
-489 YVDDEPVRGDLG
+489 YVDGKPVRGNLG
-501 TRGGADIAYFD
+501 TTNGEVVYFD
-512 DLADARARVQAEA
+512 DVADARARVQAEA
-525 FDNGDIRED
+525 FDNGDIRESD
-534 LGSID
+534 NSID

-568 EYSDYRLPM
+568 EYENYRLPM

-615 HYRVTDRIDEDG
+615 HYRTTDRIDEDG

-649 DANYEIGSKN
+649 DANYEIGVDTKKKAVKELRDIFKDNNNLRVSDNGDIIKLDADSTYDTNGLLSAEEVANMNYFERLTDLSSN
-659 IDQINKRIGDID
+659 INLRKIGD
-671 NDFQLVPSDT
+671 LSDAEVSSLT
-681 MEGKY
+681 KFKEKY
-686 QRLAIN
+686 
-692 NIDIPIDNPM
+692 
-702 SMGEALNIMDAIK
+702 
-715 GKISM
+715 
-720 NRLGADYQKTAK
+720 AK
-732 DLVDKFGK
+732 DK
-740 KEIIDILSELEPMR
+740 KI
-754 KAGNLPDLP
+754 LPDLP

-785 YDRVAFTNPATQLR
+785 YDRVAFTNPATQLQ

-833 SEQSRIPVGFA
+833 SDESRMSTVA
-844 PDSNVYETIG
+844 PTSLATESTFFDVNG
-854 GTYKMRFDGSLG
+854 NNRMRLDGPLG

-965 IGIRKAKKRRLQETQ
+965 IGIRRAKATRLQETKK
-980 EAIAKMQEATPMTN
+980 AVAKMQATYVNDLRLATPMTN
-994 DEAYDGFLNMTEA
+994 DEAYDGFLKIAENIAAGVE
-1007 FYKATEGSDSAYH
+1007 
-1020 KSLAVPPKFFP
+1020 FP
-1031 KKPFDQLTLDDMPVS
+1031 KKPFNQLTLDDMPLS
-1046 PRELANINQETRR
+1046 PSELTRINQETRR

-1077 NAGKYIVNTKGTGY
+1077 NAGKYLVNTKGTGY

-1112 RYDDL
+1112 GYDDL

-1141 LIPVSTTDKQ
+1141 LIPVSTKDKQ

-1190 KLKNVLYTSDENLS
+1190 KLKNVLYTDDENLS
-1204 PTGLHMDFLAEQAKL
+1204 PT
-1219 RAKGQNLIKN
+1219 
-1229 IKADNYD
+1229 
-1236 TNFGI
+1236 
-1241 DLKAHEAAT
+1241 DLYT
-1250 IDITPEMRKAILEE
+1250 WTF
-1264 GVNVMYKGGIVNK
+1264 
-1277 VKSMDKPIQ
+1277 
-1286 GNRREM
+1286 